1 MTAQPLLEIRGL
13 RVDYGAGPGAVH
25 AVVDA
30 DLVLRR
36 GEVLGLAG
44 ESGSGKSTLAY
55 AAIRLLRA
63 PGMITGGEV
72 LYYPEPGRA
81 VDLLDLDEPE
91 LRRLRWSQIAV
102 VLQSAMNALNP
113 VMSIGTQLT
122 DVLQAHVPGMDGAAR
137 RARAAELL
145 AMVGINADRLSSY
158 PHELSGGM
166 RQRVMIAMALA
177 LEPQVV
183 ILDEPTT
190 ALDVVTQREILEE
203 LTALR
208 ERLGFAVLFITHDLS
223 LLVETADSIAV
234 MYAGR
239 LVERAAAEELFRA
252 PRHPYT
258 LGLLNSFP
266 ALHGPR
272 RYMTGIPGS
281 PPDLRMLPVGC
292 VFHPRCPYATDI
304 CREQS
309 PPLEQPAHS
318 AGRPPGLLLAP
329 GRHPAGAGGP
339 GPARAGHHAPPG
351 HRAPPGRPAPRGQPP
366 RTGHGATRHGR
377 RAARAQHRRSGP
389 GEPVMT
395 ETATPPAA
403 PGTGVPLL
411 EARGLT
417 KHFAVHHARRRGR
430 AKLAGARGRGASAPV
445 VHAVEDVSLS
455 LPESGITAVVGESGS
470 GKSTLARLLARL
482 ITPTAGELLLDG
494 TPVPASSRGR
504 RGYARDVQLVL
515 QDPFSSLNP
524 VHDVRYHLARPLQIH
539 GLGGQGADMDA
550 AMTGLLER
558 VSLTPAEQ
566 FLRKYPHELSGG
578 QRQRVAIARALAVQ
592 PRVLL
597 ADEPVSMLDVS
608 IRLGVL
614 NLLGDLRERDK
625 LGILYI
631 THDIASARYLA
642 DVIMVMYAGQVVES
656 GPAATLTDEP
666 AHPYTQLLLSA
677 APDPDRPEP
686 LSLRGRG
693 SPPSLVNPPGCRF
706 HPRCP
711 HAMAVCATDT
721 PPGSQVADRHVSACW
736 LHVSGLTAAQRRSS
750 SAATEPPRGSAGPK
764 GLDTPRPGHDPG
776 PPPSPA
782 TGGEES

>member
-1 MTAQPLLEIRGL
+1 
-13 RVDYGAGPGAVH
+13 
-25 AVVDA
+25 
-30 DLVLRR
+30 
-36 GEVLGLAG
+36 
-44 ESGSGKSTLAY
+44 
-55 AAIRLLRA
+55 
-63 PGMITGGEV
+63 MITGGEV

-113 VMSIGTQLT
+113 VLSIGTQLT
-122 DVLQAHVPGMDGAAR
+122 DVLQAHVAGMDAAAR

-203 LTALR
+203 LTSLR

-258 LGLLNSFP
+258 VGLLNSFP

-309 PPLEQPAHS
+309 PPLEQPAGS
-318 AGRPPGLLLAP
+318 AADRLASCWLQDGTRPVPGELAQPEP
-329 GRHPAGAGGP
+329 GS
-339 GPARAGHHAPPG
+339 GPAARPRSPAPPG
-351 HRAPPGRPAPRGQPP
+351 TPRPAASP
-366 RTGHGATRHGR
+366 
-377 RAARAQHRRSGP
+377 AARAQHRRPGA

-430 AKLAGARGRGASAPV
+430 AAKLAGARGPRRHPV

-494 TPVPASSRGR
+494 TPVPAVSRGR
-504 RGYARDVQLVL
+504 REYARDVQLVL

-524 VHDVRYHLARPLQIH
+524 VHDVRYHLARPLRIH
-539 GLGGQGADMDA
+539 GLGRQGADLEA

-656 GPAATLTDEP
+656 GPAVTLTDEP

-686 LSLRGRG
+686 LSLQGRG
-693 SPPSLVNPPGCRF
+693 SPPSLVDPPSGCRF

-711 HAMAVCATDT
+711 HAMAVCADGT
-721 PPGSQVADRHVSACW
+721 PPGTQVADRHVSACW
-736 LHVSGLTAAQRRSS
+736 LHVSGLTAAQRRSLP
-750 SAATEPPRGSAGPK
+750 SATKTPRGTAGPG
-764 GLDTPRPGHDPG
+764 GLARRSLATSRTHHPVPQPEGRSRDEPGHCLAARISTRARITRRAPDRARHPVHTTG
-776 PPPSPA
+776 NQAERAGGHHNPADPPPPHR
-782 TGGEES
+782 